1 MKNNPFDYDDIFN
14 TLETIFEGDVHV
26 KRIES
31 LSNATLGIMNSAKLG
46 IRSIGN
52 GLAQGKSLNPKHA
65 IKQVDRLLSN
75 KKFDVNAYFDY
86 WVPYHIS
93 NREKIIV
100 AMDWTEFDADNQS
113 CLAIHLV
120 TNHGRATPLLWKTV
134 TKSKLKGNQVD
145 IEKALLQ
152 RLRETVPA
160 EIDILVTADR
170 GFGSVDR
177 YRFITDE
184 LGMEYVI
191 RFRENIEVVSEKGE
205 KRKASQWVPKNGRIK
220 TLRHAKVTQKDEL
233 VGTVVCVKKAKMKDS
248 WCIACSSDEITGQQ
262 AINFYSK
269 RWTIEP
275 GFRDTKDFRFGM
287 GLSYV
292 HIRNNDRRDRLL
304 MISAFAITLLTLL
317 GAAGEAAGLD
327 KMLKANTSKKRT
339 HSLFNQGCMWYDL
352 IPTMPDSRLKP
363 LMEQFEKLLSE
374 YRLFTRMFECI

>member
-1 MKNNPFDYDDIFN
+1 MSNNPFGYDNIYS
-14 TLETIFEGDVHV
+14 TLDTVFEGEVHV

-31 LSNATLGIMNSAKLG
+31 LSNATLGIMNSAQLG

-52 GLAQGKSLNPKHA
+52 GLAQGKGLNPKHA

-75 KKFDVNAYFDY
+75 KKFNVDQYFDY

-93 NREKIIV
+93 HRDKIIV
-100 AMDWTEFDADNQS
+100 AMDWTEFDKDDQS

-145 IEKALLQ
+145 IEKSLLR

-160 EIDILVTADR
+160 HIEILVTADR

-177 YRFITDE
+177 YRFLTEE

-191 RFRENIEVVSEKGE
+191 RFRENIEVVNEKGE
-205 KRKASQWVPKNGRIK
+205 RRKAAQWVPKNGKIK
-220 TLRHAKVTQKDEL
+220 TLRNAKVTQQDET
-233 VGTVVCVKKAKMKDS
+233 VGTVVCVKRAGMKDA
-248 WCIACSSDEITGQQ
+248 WCIACSHDDIKGQQ
-262 AINFYSK
+262 AVNFYSK

-292 HIRNNDRRDRLL
+292 HVRNNDRRDRLL

-327 KMLKANTSKKRT
+327 RTLKANTSKKRT

-352 IPTMPDSRLKP
+352 IPTMPDSRLQP

-374 YRLFTRMFECI
+374 YRFFTKMFECI

>member
-1 MKNNPFDYDDIFN
+1 MKKNPFDYDDIYI
-14 TLETIFEGDVHV
+14 TLDMIFEGDVHV

-31 LSNATLGIMNSAKLG
+31 MSNATLGIMNSAKLG

-75 KKFDVNAYFDY
+75 KKFDVISYFDY

-100 AMDWTEFDADNQS
+100 AMDWTEFDSDNQS

-145 IEKALLQ
+145 IEKALLK
-152 RLRETVPA
+152 RLRETVP
-160 EIDILVTADR
+160 ESIDILVTADR

-177 YRFITDE
+177 YKFITDE

-191 RFRENIEVVSEKGE
+191 RFRENIEVVNEKGE
-205 KRKASQWVPKNGRIK
+205 RRKAGHWVPKNGQIK
-220 TLRHAKVTQKDEL
+220 TLRNAKVTQKDES
-233 VGTVVCVKKAKMKDS
+233 VGTVVCVKKAGMKDA
-248 WCIACSSDEITGQQ
+248 WCIACSSDEIKGQQ
-262 AINFYSK
+262 AVNLYSR

-292 HIRNNDRRDRLL
+292 HIRNNDRRDRFL

-317 GAAGEAAGLD
+317 GAAGEAAELD
-327 KMLKANTSKKRT
+327 KTLKANTSKKRT

-352 IPTMPDSRLKP
+352 IPTMPDDRLKP

-374 YRLFTRMFECI
+374 YPLFTRVFECI